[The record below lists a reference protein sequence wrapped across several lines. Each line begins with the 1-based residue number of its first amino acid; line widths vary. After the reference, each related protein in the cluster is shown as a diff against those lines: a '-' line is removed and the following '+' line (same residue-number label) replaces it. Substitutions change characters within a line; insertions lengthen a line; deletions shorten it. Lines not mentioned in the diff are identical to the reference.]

1 MKKSVLL
8 IVLVALVAGSSLFA
22 QQSSAP
28 KKYKESEYY
37 YYNVP
42 IEKIYA
48 YRLGYIVLYRKGAN
62 QIARTYLP
70 EEWFTTIGGKGE
82 TVYLGSGKEWP
93 SMTVYYKGGQF
104 SHVRLR
110 LRRDRSHETWGVVPL
125 NINIDDYFK
134 DIEEVKLEF

>member
-1 MKKSVLL
+1 MKKIMLLAVLA
-8 IVLVALVAGSSLFA
+8 ALCVGSSLFA
-22 QQSSAP
+22 QQSAP
-28 KKYKESEYY
+28 KYKESDYY

-62 QIARTYLP
+62 QMARTYLP
-70 EEWFTTIGGKGE
+70 SDWFTDIGGKGE
-82 TVYLGSGKEWP
+82 LIGLGTGKEWP
-93 SMTVYYKGGQF
+93 SMTVYYKNGEF

-110 LRRDRSHETWGVVPL
+110 VRRARSHETWGVVPL

-134 DIEEVKLEF
+134 GIEEVQLEF